1 MRTLFLNIG
10 LSLVI
15 CFSFLG
21 SMIAVEVVENL
32 EYAKVGEKSLL
43 LDVYPTTP
51 VEGEK
56 SPCAIWIHG
65 GGWYS
70 GSKRSPSILPLV
82 TKGYVVVSIN
92 YRLTREAPFPAQIYD
107 CKAAV
112 RWVRANAATYDI
124 DPDRIA
130 VVGFSAGG
138 HLAALIGTSGD
149 VAELEGTEGTLGV
162 SSQVQAVVDGYGP
175 SDFETMWP
183 IILSN
188 PSVAEPGGLNNVDA
202 VKALFKSKSKKEI
215 ISLAELA
222 SPVNYIEA
230 GLPPFYIFHGSEDAT
245 VPVQQSQ
252 ELNDLLKAQG
262 NDVTLD
268 IIQGQGHGVQGPM
281 VAMKIAEFLDLKM
294 KSTAISLT
302 SSP

>member
-1 MRTLFLNIG
+1 MRTLLLNIG

-21 SMIAVEVVENL
+21 SLIAGVVIENL

-43 LDVYPTTP
+43 LDVYPTTQ

-82 TKGYVVVSIN
+82 DKGYVVVSIN
-92 YRLTREAPFPAQIYD
+92 YRLTGEAPFPAQIYD

-112 RWVRANAATYDI
+112 RWVRANAATYNI

-138 HLAALIGTSGD
+138 HLASLIGTSGD
-149 VAELEGTEGTLGV
+149 VPELEGTEGTLGV
-162 SSQVQAVVDGYGP
+162 SSRVQAVVDGYGP
-175 SDFETMWP
+175 SDFKTMWP
-183 IILSN
+183 IIVSN
-188 PSVAEPGGLNNVDA
+188 PNQAEPGELNNVDA
-202 VKALFKSKSKKEI
+202 VKALLSAESKEERQA
-215 ISLAELA
+215 LAELA
-222 SPVNYIEA
+222 SPVSYIES
-230 GLPPFYIFHGSEDAT
+230 GVPPFYIFHGSEDDT
-245 VPVQQSQ
+245 VPPQQSQ
-252 ELNDLLKAQG
+252 ELYQRLHAQG
-262 NDVTLD
+262 NDVLFD
-268 IIQGQGHGVQGPM
+268 MVQGQGHGIQGPM
-281 VAMKIAEFLDLKM
+281 VGAKIEEFLDSKF
-294 KSTAISLT
+294 KSTAITLT